1 MSEENKQ
8 PVYARYLKSVMVEV
22 LDKDNIASTIRFDNG
37 EKAVVMNDTLEF
49 TFDLNE
55 GNEDNE

>member
-1 MSEENKQ
+1 MGEKKS
-8 PVYARYLKSVMVEV
+8 VFARYQGEVMVEV

-37 EKAVVMNDTLEF
+37 EKAVVMNSELEF

-55 GNEDNE
+55 GNEE